1 MADKEEKDPSIFEG
15 KSEIEKG
22 DFMHRLKD
30 PSLYSR
36 TNLAEGE
43 RSDLAGKL
51 FGSYGGYIDK
61 GEIKAARKELKL
73 GKWGKF
79 KDFSED
85 EKEKAERLLKG
96 ILGE

>member
-1 MADKEEKDPSIFEG
+1 MAEEEKDTSIFEG
-15 KSEIEKG
+15 KSELEKG
-22 DFMHRLKD
+22 DFLHRLKD
-30 PSLYSR
+30 PNLYSR
-36 TNLAEGE
+36 TNLGEGE

-51 FGSYGGYIDK
+51 FGSYDGYIDK
-61 GEIKAARKELKL
+61 GEIMAARRELEL